1 MEIGSIYEMN
11 PNCIAEA
18 GFLGKKSFDLKEV
31 VKHGRQ
37 NTIYTASAREAISL
51 VLYSVEKECPDCK
64 KKCLMPAYM
73 CDTVFIPFVRNGWEL
88 FYYHIGKDMKADRVE
103 LEELIRREKPDLL
116 FIHDYY
122 GVDTWEEFRESFD
135 GWKKTG
141 LRIMED
147 VTQAYYL
154 NIGNT
159 ADYVIG
165 SLRKWYAIA
174 DGGFVTTNHVLF
186 DEIVEKDDAFATER
200 FGVLSKKWDYLQKI
214 QQNGRALTKEQT
226 KVLKQQKEEF
236 LSQNRELE
244 ERLDNYE
251 KITAISDISKG
262 VLVLTDEEG
271 ARSCRESNYRILAE
285 GIKNKKCVLPV
296 IKDLEEERVPL
307 YFPVY
312 MEDRDRLQEYLR
324 NKDIYVPVLWPVAK
338 ENEPVLSQEEQY
350 IFSHIAAIPM
360 DQRYGKE
367 DMERIVEAIVG
378 FEENYQ

>member
-11 PNCIAEA
+11 PNCIEKA
-18 GFLGKKSFDLKEV
+18 GSLEKETFGLKEV
-31 VKHGRQ
+31 KKHGRE
-37 NTIYTASAREAISL
+37 NTVYTASAREAISL
-51 VLYSVEKECPDCK
+51 VLHSLEKECPDCK

-88 FYYHIGKDMKADRVE
+88 FFYHIGKDMKADRAE
-103 LEELIRREKPDLL
+103 LEALIHQEKPDLL

-122 GVDTWEEFRESFD
+122 GVDTWTEFRMLFD

-154 NIGNT
+154 NIGNS

-174 DGGFVTTNHVLF
+174 DGGFATTNHALF
-186 DEIVEKDDAFATER
+186 DEIVVKDDAFALER
-200 FGVLSKKWDYLQKI
+200 FHVLSKKWDYLQKI
-214 QQNGRALTKEQT
+214 QQKESALE
-226 KVLKQQKEEF
+226 VLKQQKEEF
-236 LSQNRELE
+236 LSGNRELE

-251 KITAISDISKG
+251 KVTAVSDISMG
-262 VLVLTDEEG
+262 VLAVTDEEH
-271 ARSCRESNYRILAE
+271 AMSCRRSNYRILAE
-285 GIKNKKCVLPV
+285 GLKDKKCVLPV
-296 IKDLEEERVPL
+296 IKAPEEEAVPL

-312 MEDRDRLQEYLR
+312 MENRDKLQEYLR
-324 NKDIYVPVLWPVAK
+324 NQDIYVPVLWPVAK

-367 DMERIVEAIVG
+367 DMERIVEAINRFG
-378 FEENYQ
+378 ENYQ